1 MKKNIV
7 ILFLLIAGWGYAQKP
22 AYLASKFTNGLR
34 DFFVYYDSCFEARHH
49 LPGLFPWLEKDRVEI
64 KEIVRKS
71 LAIKEEWIPVIKTR
85 INGVTRNR
93 DFIVQHLQSVSWNN
107 CYGAAHLYIPSN
119 NDADKGLP
127 VVLLACGHGNNG
139 KLYPLIGTWQNI
151 WLPAALRH

>member
-49 LPGLFPWLEKDRVEI
+49 LPEKDRVEI

-85 INGVTRNR
+85 INRVTRNR

-127 VVLLACGHGNNG
+127 VVLLASCLSENGRIFGFQRHCGISTGQYWSG
-139 KLYPLIGTWQNI
+139 
-151 WLPAALRH
+151 

>member
-85 INGVTRNR
+85 IN
-93 DFIVQHLQSVSWNN
+93 
-107 CYGAAHLYIPSN
+107 
-119 NDADKGLP
+119 
-127 VVLLACGHGNNG
+127 
-139 KLYPLIGTWQNI
+139 
-151 WLPAALRH
+151 

>member
-71 LAIKEEWIPVIKTR
+71 LAIKEEWIPVIKTDVYKRQLILICITFVLMIPIKSR
-85 INGVTRNR
+85 I
-93 DFIVQHLQSVSWNN
+93 
-107 CYGAAHLYIPSN
+107 
-119 NDADKGLP
+119 
-127 VVLLACGHGNNG
+127 
-139 KLYPLIGTWQNI
+139 
-151 WLPAALRH
+151 